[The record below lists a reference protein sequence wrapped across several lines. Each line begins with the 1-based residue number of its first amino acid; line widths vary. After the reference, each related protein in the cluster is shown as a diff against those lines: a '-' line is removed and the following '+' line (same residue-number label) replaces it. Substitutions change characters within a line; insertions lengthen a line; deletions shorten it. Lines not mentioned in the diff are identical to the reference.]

1 MALLFP
7 FGPPPLWSLRND
19 FHWAYWGVWVE
30 REVEELFP
38 SVCLSGLCLTCLTR
52 WMFQENS
59 PLSINEAIM
68 LSSPLLSIAFH

>member
-1 MALLFP
+1 MACLFP

-38 SVCLSGLCLTCLTR
+38 SVCLSVWTKFNLPDKMDVSKGILP
-52 WMFQENS
+52 S
-59 PLSINEAIM
+59 A
-68 LSSPLLSIAFH
+68 